1 MNREIVNCTYSHSTT
16 YSVLNL
22 LLSYLKF
29 QVRLID
35 LPQSAIQIPY
45 GVQIDNAIRQC
56 VNSSRI
62 RIFKN

>member
-1 MNREIVNCTYSHSTT
+1 MILSTVLTVIVQHSA
-16 YSVLNL
+16 LNL
-22 LLSYLKF
+22 LLPYLKF

-35 LPQSAIQIPY
+35 LSQPAIQIPY

-56 VNSSRI
+56 VNKSRI